1 MKGWQAWEAGAK
13 EREKAAQRAALKKE
27 KAEGDK
33 MERLQNAA
41 AVDSSPLAIY
51 ANFDPDAPSEEFSFI
66 NWGTRYSASELDE
79 DIKHLDRY
87 STTPKFLLECLRR
100 GIAVHHSGLAKGYR
114 VLVERCVS
122 FVSASAST
130 DSDSVCSASVSFEL
144 LSRQKISHLGSICRP
159 RQPYSVEIRRH

>member
-1 MKGWQAWEAGAK
+1 MFHFDRYTVEAIAKAILERLKKDEAEWRKTSPEWEKKLKGWQAWEAGAK
-13 EREKAAQRAALKKE
+13 EREKAAQRAAQKKE

-41 AVDSSPLAIY
+41 SVDSSPLAIY

-79 DIKHLDRY
+79 DIKNLDRY
-87 STTPKFLLECLRR
+87 STTPKFLFECLRR

-114 VLVERCVS
+114 VLVERYV
-122 FVSASAST
+122 
-130 DSDSVCSASVSFEL
+130 DDVCQDWLVD
-144 LSRQKISHLGSICRP
+144 R
-159 RQPYSVEIRRH
+159 

>member
-1 MKGWQAWEAGAK
+1 MILKPALFFHFDRYHVEEVAKAILKHLVADEKEWRRHSPEWAKKLKGWEDWQAGAK

-33 MERLQNAA
+33 MDRLQAAA

-51 ANFDPDAPSEEFSFI
+51 ANFDPDAPSEEFTFI

-79 DIKHLDRY
+79 DIRNLERY

-100 GIAVHHSGLAKGYR
+100 GVAVHHSGLPKSYR
-114 VLVERCVS
+114 VLVER
-122 FVSASAST
+122 
-130 DSDSVCSASVSFEL
+130 
-144 LSRQKISHLGSICRP
+144 
-159 RQPYSVEIRRH
+159 

>member
-1 MKGWQAWEAGAK
+1 MEAIAKAILERLKKDETEWRKVSPEWEKKMKGWQAWEAGAK

-41 AVDSSPLAIY
+41 SVDSSPLAIY
-51 ANFDPDAPSEEFSFI
+51 ANFNPDAPSEEFSFI

-79 DIKHLDRY
+79 DIRDLDRY
-87 STTPKFLLECLRR
+87 STTPKFLFECLRR

-114 VLVERCVS
+114 VLVETYVVS
-122 FVSASAST
+122 QR
-130 DSDSVCSASVSFEL
+130 L
-144 LSRQKISHLGSICRP
+144 
-159 RQPYSVEIRRH
+159 

>member
-1 MKGWQAWEAGAK
+1 MEDIAKAILERLKKDETEWRKVSPEWEKKVKGWQAWEAGAK

-41 AVDSSPLAIY
+41 SVDSSPLAIY

-66 NWGTRYSASELDE
+66 NWGTRYSASELEE
-79 DIKHLDRY
+79 DIKYLDRR

-100 GIAVHHSGLAKGYR
+100 GVAVHHSGLAKGYR
-114 VLVERCVS
+114 VLVE
-122 FVSASAST
+122 T
-130 DSDSVCSASVSFEL
+130 
-144 LSRQKISHLGSICRP
+144 
-159 RQPYSVEIRRH
+159 